1 THNAMADGINSRALA
16 DLEGALY
23 SYHAELVGDFP
34 DKIFPL
40 EEALNLKM
48 GAQIMFVKNDL
59 SVDKNYFN
67 GKTGFI
73 SSLSDREI
81 MVHFPEEQR
90 TIEVERYEWQ
100 NNKYYVDQN
109 TKEIQEEVLG
119 TFVQYPIK
127 LAWAITVHKSQ
138 GLTFDKAALD
148 VSRVFLPGQ
157 AYVALSRLRSL
168 EGLVLLSPIQMNGIS
183 NDADVM
189 EYAETRADEQVLD
202 QSLQKETQRFL
213 HNYLMDCFDWKNLV
227 QEWRSH
233 TFTYQQD
240 TDRSIKAKNQ
250 AWAKTQAATI
260 ADLIEPSRKF
270 AAQLNQLFAAHS
282 FDAGFICDRIAAAQ
296 NYFLPVLEK
305 MLYDLLWKLEEVVRA
320 KKAKTFYNELME
332 LEELQTNAILKLLKA
347 KLLIELVSS
356 G

>member
-168 EGLVLLSPIQMNGIS
+168 EGLVLLSPVQLNGLS
-183 NDADVM
+183 NDESVM
-189 EYAETRADEQVLD
+189 SYARYKAE
-202 QSLQKETQRFL
+202 
-213 HNYLMDCFDWKNLV
+213 
-227 QEWRSH
+227 
-233 TFTYQQD
+233 
-240 TDRSIKAKNQ
+240 IKALGGELD
-250 AWAKTQAATI
+250 AATK
-260 ADLIEPSRKF
+260 D
-270 AAQLNQLFAAHS
+270 
-282 FDAGFICDRIAAAQ
+282 
-296 NYFLPVLEK
+296 FL
-305 MLYDLLWKLEEVVRA
+305 
-320 KKAKTFYNELME
+320 
-332 LEELQTNAILKLLKA
+332 
-347 KLLIELVSS
+347 
-356 G
+356 GH